1 MNTRT
6 ELITVDPENRFEVKN
21 MDRVAPFIPAGFQ
34 SVLRFAELIHGSG
47 MAPKDMQSVD
57 KIAVAIFHGM
67 EVGMTPMASLQSI
80 AIINGRPSI
89 WGDGA
94 LAMIRASGE
103 LEDIEEYYEGEW
115 LLPDGKTV
123 NPDFKAVCIVKR
135 KGAKR
140 SITNDFSVA
149 DAQRAQLW
157 TKSNTPWI
165 TYPKRMLKMRAR
177 SWAIRDEFTDIMRG
191 LVLAEEAGDY
201 DDEMRNITPKDEL
214 PAAPEPKKRGP
225 KPKEAPANKYQAGDA
240 GDGKGAVEEAEVISE
255 KKGGA
260 AAQATTSTDDEIPA
274 GPAATKPAN
283 TKPAAEKKPAPP
295 KEDAGQAGQ
304 IMLDDLLS
312 RVGADKELKDHLK
325 YLHKILAVP
334 STQDDAKAVWM
345 SREAMKG
352 VTTSQRVFIDELRNW
367 HKDRITKLEE
377 AEALPAGPGASDS
390 QDDEGEERE
399 SVFDYDG
406 FKAHV
411 AAELAKVKTPDD
423 ANKAFSDLT
432 DGPVADRLI
441 SEDQFEG
448 DLKPLLEAALER
460 TDGY

>member
-1 MNTRT
+1 MT
-6 ELITVDPENRFEVKN
+6 ETTEEKGLIPYREPTGGDSVK
-21 MDRVAPFIPAGFQ
+21 AFIPNDFP
-34 SVLRFAELIHGSG
+34 SVFRFSELLAESG
-47 MAPKDMQSVD
+47 DMVPKAYIGQPA
-57 KIAVAIFHGM
+57 KIATAIFFGY
-67 EVGMTPMASLQSI
+67 EIGLLPLQALQSI
-80 AIINGRPSI
+80 AVINGKPSI
-89 WGDGA
+89 YGDAA
-94 LAMIRASGE
+94 LALVRGSGYLDDFE
-103 LEDIEEYYEGEW
+103 EDWIG
-115 LLPDGKTV
+115 G
-123 NPDFKAVCIVKR
+123 DFLNADNSPNQEFGAICKVTR

-140 SITNDFSVA
+140 PTKADFTIG
-149 DAQRAQLW
+149 DAIRAGLW
-157 TKSNTPWI
+157 SKDGPWK

-177 SWAIRDEFTDIMRG
+177 AFALRDEFTDVLRG
-191 LVLAEEAGDY
+191 IGIAEETGDY
-201 DDEMRNITPKDEL
+201 EDMRNITPKDEL

-283 TKPAAEKKPAPP
+283 IKPAAEKKPAPP

-377 AEALPAGPGASDS
+377 AEALPAGPGASDN